1 MKSSAILSVILIF
14 VSIDCNSIDY
24 KPMCYILKPNGIFKG
39 IKAYK
44 SMENTLQMYGKGK
57 EWQFVATNEMIY
69 LLPETLTMIMPRKIQ
84 DLGQWKQNYSDLV
97 TLRIDYYYGGFQQC
111 FV

>member
-24 KPMCYILKPNGIFKG
+24 KTNVWYIETERHFQRQSKPT
-39 IKAYK
+39 K

-69 LLPETLTMIMPRKIQ
+69 LLPENADKDHAQKNPRSWPMETK
-84 DLGQWKQNYSDLV
+84 L
-97 TLRIDYYYGGFQQC
+97 
-111 FV
+111 